1 MIYIVSYD
9 ISNNNNRVGLNKF
22 LKESGLLPI
31 QKSVF
36 FGELSPKGKE
46 TLIKESKNFFNNKKD
61 SLLFISLCS
70 DDFLSFKRVGVNKD
84 LNKLKKQEVDFL

>member
-9 ISNNNNRVGLNKF
+9 ISNSNNRTELNKF
-22 LKESGLLPI
+22 LKECGLLPI

-46 TLIKESKNFFNNKKD
+46 SLIKESKKFFNNKKD

-70 DDFLSFKRVGVNKD
+70 HDFSSFKRVGVNKD
-84 LNKLKKQEVDFL
+84 LNKLKKEEVEFL

>member
-9 ISNNNNRVGLNKF
+9 ISNNNNRSSLNKF

-36 FGELSPKGKE
+36 FGELSPKGRE
-46 TLIKESKNFFNNKKD
+46 RLIKESKNFFNNKKD
-61 SLLFISLCS
+61 SLLFIN
-70 DDFLSFKRVGVNKD
+70 LSFEDFSNFKRFGINKD
-84 LNKLKKQEVDFL
+84 LNELKKEEVEFL